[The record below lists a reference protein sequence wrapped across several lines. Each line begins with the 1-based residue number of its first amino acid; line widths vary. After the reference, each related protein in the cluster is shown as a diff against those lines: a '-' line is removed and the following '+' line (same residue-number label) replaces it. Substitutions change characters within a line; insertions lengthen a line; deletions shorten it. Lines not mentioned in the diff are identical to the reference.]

1 MKGGDDL
8 RSLSEVTD
16 SGYVLCLDGVR
27 AASILLVLLAHTA
40 PLGPK
45 AWSFNEMAGR
55 MGMALFF
62 CLSGFLIVSMLWRD
76 QNIPAFLAK
85 RIMRIVPALFLYLT
99 VLFLFFDLPIRSWLL
114 NMLFVSNYMVEGLG
128 GGPVG
133 HLWSLCVEMHFY
145 LAISLVVL
153 VGGRSAL
160 WLVLPAALLVT
171 ALRIDLGIISNINTH
186 LRVDEILVGGWL
198 ALASLHYGD
207 RLRAVLVRPVLAIG
221 LILLLTALFMISS
234 HDQGGTVTAFRPY
247 LAMALVGVIM
257 HCRLRP
263 LLSVLESRPA
273 RYIARIS
280 YALYIWHPLMI
291 FGAMNAG
298 STMERYLLKRPVS
311 WTLTWA
317 AAHVSTIYW
326 EAYWQRL
333 VRVWLKRRRV

>member
-45 AWSFNEMAGR
+45 AWSLNEMAGR

-99 VLFLFFDLPIRSWLL
+99 VLLLFFDLPIRSWLL

-133 HLWSLCVEMHFY
+133 HLWSLSVEMHFY

-234 HDQGGTVTAFRPY
+234 HDQGGIVTAFRPY

-317 AAHVSTIYW
+317 VAHVSTIYW